1 MATIEQNIDLVPE
14 NISDSFITLEEF
26 LRLYSDIEDGY
37 KYEYNAGIIEK
48 TKSMD
53 QEQGFI
59 QKILMRLFI
68 KTTVF
73 QEDGSFLAE
82 TDMKTSET
90 QLRRPDLSIYY
101 GSQQAGIAKREN
113 QVAPWVA
120 EIISPSD
127 NANKINLKTDEY
139 FKAGVKVVW
148 NIYPASNQVYVY
160 TSPEDIK
167 VCRGKT
173 ICSAKPALP
182 DFEISAENIF
192 AYKTQYLQKD

>member
-1 MATIEQNIDLVPE
+1 MATVEQNIDLTPE
-14 NISDSFITLEEF
+14 NISDSFISLKEF

-37 KYEYNAGIIEK
+37 KYEYNKGIIEK

-53 QEQGFI
+53 QVQGFI
-59 QKILMRLFI
+59 QKILMRLFV
-68 KTTVF
+68 KTALF
-73 QEDGSFLAE
+73 QDDGSFLAE
-82 TDMKTSET
+82 TDMKTSKSR
-90 QLRRPDLSIYY
+90 LRRPDLAIYY
-101 GSQQAGIAKREN
+101 GSQQAKIANQEN

-120 EIISPSD
+120 EIISPND

-148 NIYPASNQVYVY
+148 NIYPASDQVYVY
-160 TSPEDIK
+160 TSPEHIT

-173 ICSAKPALP
+173 ICSGKPALP
-182 DFEISAENIF
+182 DFEISAEELF